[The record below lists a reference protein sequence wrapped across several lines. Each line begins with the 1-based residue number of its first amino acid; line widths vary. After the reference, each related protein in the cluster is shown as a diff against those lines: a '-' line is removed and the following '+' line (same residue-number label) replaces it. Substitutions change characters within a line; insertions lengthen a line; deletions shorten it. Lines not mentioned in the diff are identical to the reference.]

1 MKLTGGPVD
10 LPAQTLVDLGGPVP
24 EMVLTGLVSPLSGG
38 ETVQLT
44 LIFAQ
49 AGVVTLGVP
58 VEPHA
63 YDYATYSPPP
73 IPRPPLS
80 PRRSA
85 HAPGSAPAGA
95 SAPGSASAS
104 PSATP

>member
-1 MKLTGGPVD
+1 
-10 LPAQTLVDLGGPVP
+10 
-24 EMVLTGLVSPLSGG
+24 MVLTGLVNPLSGG

-44 LIFAQ
+44 LTFAQ

-63 YDYATYSPPP
+63 YDYATYFPPP

-80 PRRSA
+80 VRRKA
-85 HAPGSAPAGA
+85 HPSGSASASA